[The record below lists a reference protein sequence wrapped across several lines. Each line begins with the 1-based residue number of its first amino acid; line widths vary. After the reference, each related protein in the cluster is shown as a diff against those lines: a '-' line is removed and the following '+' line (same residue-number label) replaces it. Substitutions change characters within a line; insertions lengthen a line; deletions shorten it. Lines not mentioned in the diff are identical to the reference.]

1 MTVVRHWL
9 AVASVVALLA
19 TGWGAG
25 SIALAQDQ
33 GSPGLEATRTAR
45 VQPEQTPETDTTAP
59 DSAQSNGQSTD
70 GESTDP
76 GSTDPSPNAADIQIT
91 GLDQTI
97 AQGLAAFDEFS
108 EGIWRVTELKPLSV
122 DEAPAVTAPYYGFLY
137 QMDGNTIIRNNVSG
151 KRARI
156 EPGEAYFF
164 SAGDSYSRYH
174 EPDKSSRAWLIEIVP
189 SDASDA
195 DAAGT
200 VLWKSDPI
208 GSFPDNTRDLELV
221 AANLMDGAT
230 AEVPD
235 YEADALLMITVGS
248 IQVTDSDGT
257 VQMDAPAAIKITGK
271 VDIENTSG
279 DPANYLVGKI
289 GAAVDDALPAVDSE
303 TPTDEAGATDVTPT
317 DSGDAAD
324 PNLDTDGDGLID
336 TDEAVYGTDPTI
348 ADTDFDGYSDG
359 DEVLIYGTDPL
370 DPNSW
375 P

>member
-1 MTVVRHWL
+1 
-9 AVASVVALLA
+9 
-19 TGWGAG
+19 
-25 SIALAQDQ
+25 LAQDQ

-45 VQPEQTPETDTTAP
+45 VQPEQTPETDTAAP
-59 DSAQSNGQSTD
+59 DTAQSDGQSTD

-76 GSTDPSPNAADIQIT
+76 GTTDPSPNAADIQIT
-91 GLDQTI
+91 GPDQTI

-108 EGIWRVTELKPLSV
+108 EGIWRITELNPLSV
-122 DEAPAVTAPYYGFLY
+122 DKAPAVTAPYYGFLY

-156 EPGEAYFF
+156 EPGEAYYF

-174 EPDKSSRAWLIEIVP
+174 EPDKPSRAWLVEIVP

-200 VLWKSDPI
+200 VLFKSDPI

-235 YEADALLMITVGS
+235 YEADALLMVTVGS
-248 IQVTDSDGT
+248 IQVTAEGESP
-257 VQMDAPAAIKITGK
+257 VQMDAPAALQITGK

-289 GAAVDDALPAVDSE
+289 GAAVDDALPAVDAG
-303 TPTDEAGATDVTPT
+303 TPTDEAAT
-317 DSGDAAD
+317 DSGEAVD
-324 PNLDTDGDGLID
+324 PYLDTDGDGLID

-359 DEVLIYGTDPL
+359 DEVITYGTDPL